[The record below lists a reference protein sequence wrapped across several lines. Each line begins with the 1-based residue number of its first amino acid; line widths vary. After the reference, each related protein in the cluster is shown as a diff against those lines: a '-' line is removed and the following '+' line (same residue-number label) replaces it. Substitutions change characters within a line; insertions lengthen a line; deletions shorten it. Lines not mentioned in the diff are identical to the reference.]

1 MLGIKGLNFYYGKEA
16 DQFSFYK
23 IPVLLFKDDRFK
35 GISSDAKL
43 LYSLLLARMS
53 LSVKNGWIDD
63 ENRVQSRGR
72 CNNGK

>member
-1 MLGIKGLNFYYGKEA
+1 MDGRKGLNFYYGKEA

-43 LYSLLLARMS
+43 LYSLLLA
-53 LSVKNGWIDD
+53 
-63 ENRVQSRGR
+63 
-72 CNNGK
+72 